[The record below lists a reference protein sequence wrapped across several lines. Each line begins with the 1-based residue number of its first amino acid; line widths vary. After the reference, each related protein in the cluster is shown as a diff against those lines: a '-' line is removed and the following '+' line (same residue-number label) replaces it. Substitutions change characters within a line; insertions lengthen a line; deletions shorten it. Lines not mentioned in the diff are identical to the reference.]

1 MSDDLRIA
9 VLGVGMMGAFHVDA
23 LSRRVRGAKV
33 AVVNDFLADKA
44 AEVAGVVGAR
54 AESDPMA
61 AINDSDVDAVLLASP
76 GAAHAEQLNACLDR
90 GIPVLCEKPLTTDI
104 ASAHAIV
111 QKEKALGKQLIQV
124 GFMRRFDP
132 EYTALQKLIADGGLG
147 KPLMVHCAHRNPAV
161 GDHFNSE
168 FMIRDS
174 VVHEVDSARFLL
186 GEELTSVE
194 VIRGASTSN
203 APHGVHDPMLV
214 IFETESGAI
223 VTVESFVRTGVAYEV
238 RTEVVGERGS
248 ALIGLDQNLQV
259 KSTDGRW
266 GGAITPSF
274 VERFGQA
281 YDIELQRWVDAAK
294 AGTIDGPS
302 AWDGY
307 AAVAVCEA
315 GVQALRSGVK
325 FHVHL
330 AGGAVAAI
338 QPEEPHAGIQAPD
351 LEGAWP

>member
-9 VLGVGMMGAFHVDA
+9 VLGIGMMGAFHVDA

-203 APHGVHDPMLV
+203 APHGVHDPILV
-214 IFETESGAI
+214 IFETESGAL

-259 KSTDGRW
+259 KSADGRW

-338 QPEEPHAGIQAPD
+338 EPEEPHAGIQAPD

>member
-214 IFETESGAI
+214 IFETESGAL

-238 RTEVVGERGS
+238 RAEVVGERGS

-338 QPEEPHAGIQAPD
+338 EPEEPHAGIQAPD

>member
-203 APHGVHDPMLV
+203 APHGVHDPILV
-214 IFETESGAI
+214 IFETESGAL

-259 KSTDGRW
+259 KSADGRW

-338 QPEEPHAGIQAPD
+338 EPEEPHAGIQAPD